1 MTKPIASLV
10 IILLL
15 ASSFAFSQLRQYP
28 KHEMRGVWI
37 ASVAN
42 IDWPSKPELT
52 PEQQQAEF
60 KDLIAFYKSLK
71 FNAVFVQI
79 RPAADAFYPSALEP
93 WSPWLT
99 GKTGL
104 PPVPLYDPLAF
115 MINVAHQQGME
126 FHAWL
131 NPYRAVANVPE
142 TGPDSS
148 SLAFQKP
155 EWFVRY
161 GKNMYF
167 NPGLPEVRK
176 HVTAVITDIVTR
188 YNVDGIHFDDY
199 FYPYKIAGEE
209 FADSLAFEQYNESLA
224 MRDDWRRSNVDKL
237 IEAVSDTIRSLKPFV
252 KFGISPFGV
261 WRNKDKD
268 PNGSATKAGQTCY
281 DDLYADVLK
290 WLKEDWIDYVAPQ
303 IYWSIGFEAADYKT
317 LARWWNENSYGK
329 PVYIGQAAYR
339 VNAHSDERWKQPSQ
353 LFNQIRLNR
362 SLPAIKG
369 SIFFSA
375 KSLKPNPLG
384 AADSLRS
391 KVYKFHSLIG
401 SGKEISNKH
410 GDFSL
415 LFTPGSKALTLHW
428 MAEQKPDTLSAA
440 TPFIVYRFRRCQ
452 LKRAPDFTTIYDIVS
467 PSSNGYAYTFT
478 DLKAKKYRNYY
489 YVVHSIDR
497 YNRESV
503 GQQAYGVRLR
513 KRSCV
518 VVESVLLR

>member
-1 MTKPIASLV
+1 MTHSLASLW
-10 IILLL
+10 ILLL
-15 ASSFAFSQLRQYP
+15 FVNTLAVSQSGQYP

-42 IDWPSKPELT
+42 IDWPSKPGLH

-60 KDLIAFYKSLK
+60 KELIAFYKSLK
-71 FNAVFVQI
+71 FNAVFVQV
-79 RPAADAFYPSALEP
+79 RPAADAFYPSTLEP

-104 PPVPLYDPLAF
+104 PPEPLYDPLAF

-131 NPYRAVANVPE
+131 NPYRAGVNVPE

-176 HVTAVITDIVTR
+176 HVTSVIADIVAR

-199 FYPYKIAGEE
+199 FYPYKITGEE
-209 FADSLAFEQYNESLA
+209 FADSLAYGQHNESNA
-224 MRDDWRRSNVDKL
+224 SRDDWRRSNVDKL
-237 IEAVSDTIRSLKPFV
+237 IEAVSDSIDALKPFV

-261 WRNKDKD
+261 WRNNDKD
-268 PNGSATKAGQTCY
+268 PTGSATRAGQTCY
-281 DDLYADVLK
+281 DDLYADILK
-290 WLKEDWIDYVAPQ
+290 WLKEGWIDYVAPQ

-317 LARWWNENSYGK
+317 LAHWWNQNSYGK

-353 LFNQIRLNR
+353 LFHQIRINR
-362 SLPAIKG
+362 SLAAIKG
-369 SIFFSA
+369 NIFFSA
-375 KSLKPNPLG
+375 KSLKFNPLG
-384 AADSLRS
+384 VSDTLRNNIHRFHALLPVDQQEMEIDHPEGIPVYFIPAA
-391 KVYKFHSLIG
+391 KGI
-401 SGKEISNKH
+401 
-410 GDFSL
+410 
-415 LFTPGSKALTLHW
+415 TLHW
-428 MAEQKPDTLSAA
+428 SISNESSNSNALKYYV
-440 TPFIVYRFRRCQ
+440 IYRFRRATRQ
-452 LKRAPDFTTIYDIVS
+452 SFKDSRNIVSIVPLQDVGQVSLSYTDTTI
-467 PSSNGYAYTFT
+467 
-478 DLKAKKYRNYY
+478 KRYRNYY
-489 YVVHSIDR
+489 YCVRIVNR
-497 YNRESV
+497 YNQESRHV
-503 GQQAYGVRLR
+503 TTYGVRKKQ
-513 KRSCV
+513 KRCV
-518 VVESVLLR
+518 VGF